1 MQDLIQFL
9 CGILQTN
16 INMLI
21 CEAKKNAEILQE
33 VISELIKTFEKENK
47 VTITGISVLQEEA
60 YLHNRIEPIVIKD
73 VKLIIEL

>member
-33 VISELIKTFEKENK
+33 VISELIKTFEKENE